1 MKISLLSILIIS
13 LAFGQSENAT
23 MTIYKN
29 GYALVKQP
37 VDWSIRNTPEEVEY
51 SVLPEGIK
59 ESSPYLNLQS
69 GQVINQKLV
78 SNLFSASIL
87 LKESLGDAVT
97 ITTIDDENEKGKLI
111 AISPDG
117 YTIQTNRDV
126 IILKKEQV
134 KKVTLRKVVDNPQF
148 RPSLRW
154 KISSNDYHVTG
165 DLVYM
170 SRGFA
175 WDAVYRMVVPDY
187 GPATLI
193 IEAYISNTSSIA
205 FSNLKLQLIEGLV
218 GEQTKPQ
225 FRGNRKFSSSAMV
238 AESSMQFPNES
249 SLGDYHLYP
258 YPERVDLAKN
268 EHITVRLYEKEFEIE
283 YSKTYVF
290 KNAERIQKEEP
301 LEIEYQIKNTID
313 NNLNIPLPQGRIE
326 LYQSTEGG
334 LEFTGEDQVKQT
346 PKGETAT
353 ITAGRSFDV
362 IGKRKVLN
370 FERQRKSEEASI
382 EVLIKNKRD
391 EKITVRLEEQ
401 IRGDWVIKEAS
412 DNYIKRDA
420 STIHI
425 PFSLNAGKEKT
436 ITYTYRKEWN

>member
-1 MKISLLSILIIS
+1 MRISLVSILIIS
-13 LAFGQSENAT
+13 LALGQSENAT

-37 VDWSIRNTPEEVEY
+37 LEWTIRKSPGEVEY

-69 GQVINQKLV
+69 GQVINQKLDG
-78 SNLFSASIL
+78 NLFSESIL
-87 LKESLGDAVT
+87 LEESLGEAVT
-97 ITTIDDENEKGKLI
+97 ITTIDDEDENGTLI
-111 AISPDG
+111 AISQDG
-117 YTIQTNRDV
+117 YTIQTRRDV
-126 IILKKEQV
+126 VFLKKEQI
-134 KKVTLRKVVDNPQF
+134 KKVTLRKVVENPQF
-148 RPSLRW
+148 RPLLRW
-154 KISSNDYHVTG
+154 EISSNDYNVTG

-170 SRGFA
+170 SKGFD
-175 WDAVYRMVVPDY
+175 WNAVYRMVVQDY

-193 IEAYISNTSSIA
+193 TEAFISNYSSIN
-205 FSNLKLQLIEGLV
+205 FNDLKLKLVEGSV
-218 GEQTKPQ
+218 GEQIKPQ
-225 FRGNRKFSSSAMV
+225 SRNNRKFSSSGMA
-238 AESSMQFPNES
+238 AKPSMQLANES
-249 SLGDYHLYP
+249 SLGDYHIYDFP
-258 YPERVDLAKN
+258 DRFDLGKN
-268 EHITVRLYEKEFEIE
+268 EHITVRLYTPKLID

-290 KNAERIQKEEP
+290 KNAERSQKEEP
-301 LEIEYQIKNTID
+301 LEIEYQVKNTID

-326 LYQSTEGG
+326 LYQSTKDG

-362 IGKRKVLN
+362 IGKRKVLD
-370 FERQRKSEEASI
+370 FERQRKNEEASI
-382 EVLIKNKRD
+382 EVIITNTRD
-391 EKITVRLEEQ
+391 EEITVRLEEQ

-420 STIHI
+420 STINF
-425 PFSLNAGKEKT
+425 PFSLNGGQTKS

>member
-1 MKISLLSILIIS
+1 MKIFLLSILIIS

-29 GYALVKQP
+29 GYALIKQP
-37 VDWSIRNTPEEVEY
+37 VDWTIRDSPGEVEY

-69 GQVINQKLV
+69 GQVLNQKLDA
-78 SNLFSASIL
+78 NLFSESIL
-87 LKESLGDAVT
+87 IKESLGDAVT
-97 ITTIDDENEKGKLI
+97 ITTIDDEDEYGTLI
-111 AISPDG
+111 AISPNG
-117 YTIQTNRDV
+117 YTIQTRRDV
-126 IILKKEQV
+126 IFLKKEQV
-134 KKVTLRKVVDNPQF
+134 KKVTLRKVIENPQF
-148 RPSLRW
+148 RPMLRW

-170 SRGFA
+170 ARGFD
-175 WDAVYRMVVPDY
+175 WDAVYRMVVSDY

-193 IEAYISNTSSIA
+193 TEAYISNNSSIN
-205 FSNLKLQLIEGLV
+205 FNDLKLKLVEGSV
-218 GEQTKPQ
+218 GKQIKPQ
-225 FRGNRKFSSSAMV
+225 FRGNRKFSSGAM
-238 AESSMQFPNES
+238 AAGPSMQLADES
-249 SLGDYHLYP
+249 SLGDYHIYDFPDRL
-258 YPERVDLAKN
+258 DFGKN
-268 EHITVRLYEKEFEIE
+268 EHITVRLYAPKLID

-290 KNAERIQKEEP
+290 KNAERSQKEEP
-301 LEIEYQIKNTID
+301 LEIEYRVKNTVD
-313 NNLNIPLPQGRIE
+313 NDLNIPLPQGRIE

-346 PKGETAT
+346 PKGETVT

-382 EVLIKNKRD
+382 EVLITNTRD
-391 EKITVRLEEQ
+391 EEITVRLEEQ

-412 DNYIKRDA
+412 DDYIKRDA
-420 STIHI
+420 STINF
-425 PFSLNAGKEKT
+425 PFSLNAGETKS

>member
-1 MKISLLSILIIS
+1 MKNSLLSILIIS
-13 LAFGQSENAT
+13 FAFGQSENAI

-37 VDWSIRNTPEEVEY
+37 VDWSIRNSPGEVEY

-59 ESSPYLNLQS
+59 ESSPYLNLHS
-69 GQVINQKLV
+69 GQVINQKLDG
-78 SNLFSASIL
+78 NLFSESTLI
-87 LKESLGDAVT
+87 KQSLGDYVT
-97 ITTIDDENEKGKLI
+97 ITTIDDEDEYGTLI
-111 AISPDG
+111 ANSPDG
-117 YTIQTNRDV
+117 YTIQTRRDV
-126 IILKKEQV
+126 VFLKKEQV
-134 KKVTLRKVVDNPQF
+134 KKVTLRKVIDNPQF
-148 RPSLRW
+148 HPSLRW
-154 KISSNDYHVTG
+154 KISSNDYNVTG
-165 DLVYM
+165 SLVYM
-170 SRGFA
+170 SRGFD

-193 IEAYISNTSSIA
+193 TEAYISNNSSIN
-205 FSNLKLQLIEGLV
+205 FNDLKLRLVEGSV
-218 GEQTKPQ
+218 GRQIKPQ
-225 FRGNRKFSSSAMV
+225 FRGNRKFSSAAMA
-238 AESSMQFPNES
+238 AEPNMQLADES
-249 SLGDYHLYP
+249 SLGDYHIYDFPDRLNFG
-258 YPERVDLAKN
+258 KN
-268 EHITVRLYEKEFEIE
+268 EHITVRLYVPKLID

-290 KNAERIQKEEP
+290 KNAERSQKEEP
-301 LEIEYQIKNTID
+301 LEIEFQVKNTVD

-346 PKGETAT
+346 PQGETVT

-382 EVLIKNKRD
+382 EVLITNTRD
-391 EKITVRLEEQ
+391 EKIPVRLEEQ

-420 STIHI
+420 STINFL
-425 PFSLNAGKEKT
+425 FSLNAGDTKSV
-436 ITYTYRKEWN
+436 TYTYRKEWN

>member
-1 MKISLLSILIIS
+1 MKISQLSILIIS
-13 LAFGQSENAT
+13 LALGQSDNAT

-37 VDWSIRNTPEEVEY
+37 VDWSISNTPGEVEY

-69 GQVINQKLV
+69 GQVINQKLDG
-78 SNLFSASIL
+78 NLFSESIL
-87 LKESLGDAVT
+87 IKESLGDYVT
-97 ITTIDDENEKGKLI
+97 ITTIDDEDEYGRLI

-117 YTIQTNRDV
+117 YTIQTRRDV
-126 IILKKEQV
+126 VFLKKEQV
-134 KKVTLRKVVDNPQF
+134 KKVTLRKVVENPKF

-170 SRGFA
+170 SRGFD
-175 WDAVYRMVVPDY
+175 WDAVYRMVVSDY

-193 IEAYISNTSSIA
+193 TEAYISNNSSIN
-205 FSNLKLQLIEGLV
+205 FNGLKLKLVEGSV
-218 GEQTKPQ
+218 GKQIKPQ
-225 FRGNRKFSSSAMV
+225 FRGNRKFSSAAMI
-238 AESSMQFPNES
+238 AEPSMQLADES
-249 SLGDYHLYP
+249 RLGDYYIYDIP
-258 YPERVDLAKN
+258 DRMDFGKN
-268 EHITVRLYEKEFEIE
+268 EHITVPLYAPKLID
-283 YSKTYVF
+283 YSKSYVF
-290 KNAERIQKEEP
+290 KNAERSQKEEP
-301 LEIEYQIKNTID
+301 LEIEYQVKNTID

-326 LYQSTEGG
+326 LYQSTKDG

-382 EVLIKNKRD
+382 EILIKNKRD

>member
-1 MKISLLSILIIS
+1 MKNSLLSFLFIS

-37 VDWSIRNTPEEVEY
+37 VDWSIKNSLAEVEY
-51 SVLPEGIK
+51 GVLPEGIK

-69 GQVINQKLV
+69 GQVINQKLDG
-78 SNLFSASIL
+78 NLFSGSMLI
-87 LKESLGDAVT
+87 KESLGDYVT
-97 ITTIDDENEKGKLI
+97 ITTNDDEDEYGMLI

-117 YTIQTNRDV
+117 YTIQTRRDV
-126 IILKKEQV
+126 IFLKKEQV
-134 KKVTLRKVVDNPQF
+134 KKVAVRKVVENPKFQ
-148 RPSLRW
+148 PSLRW

-170 SRGFA
+170 SRGFD
-175 WDAVYRMVVPDY
+175 WEAVYRMVVPDY

-193 IEAYISNTSSIA
+193 TEAYISNNSSIN
-205 FSNLKLQLIEGLV
+205 FNDLKLKLVEGLV
-218 GEQTKPQ
+218 GKQIKQQ
-225 FRGNRKFSSSAMV
+225 FRGNRKFSSAAM
-238 AESSMQFPNES
+238 AADPSMQVADES
-249 SLGDYHLYP
+249 SLGDYHVYDFPDRL
-258 YPERVDLAKN
+258 DFGKN
-268 EHITVRLYEKEFEIE
+268 EHITVRLYVPKLID

-290 KNAERIQKEEP
+290 KNAERSQKEEP
-301 LEIEYQIKNTID
+301 LEIEYQVKNTID

-326 LYQSTEGG
+326 LYQSTKDG

-382 EVLIKNKRD
+382 EILIKNKRD

-420 STIHI
+420 STII
-425 PFSLNAGKEKT
+425 FPFSLNGGQTKS

>member
-1 MKISLLSILIIS
+1 MKNFLLSILIIS

-29 GYALVKQP
+29 GYALIKQP
-37 VDWSIRNTPEEVEY
+37 VDWTIRDSPGEVEY

-69 GQVINQKLV
+69 GQVLNQKLDA
-78 SNLFSASIL
+78 NLFSESIL
-87 LKESLGDAVT
+87 IKESLGDAVT
-97 ITTIDDENEKGKLI
+97 ITTIDDEDEYGTLI
-111 AISPDG
+111 AISPNG
-117 YTIQTNRDV
+117 YTIQTRRDV
-126 IILKKEQV
+126 IFLKKEQV
-134 KKVTLRKVVDNPQF
+134 KKVTLRKVIENPQF
-148 RPSLRW
+148 RPMLRW

-170 SRGFA
+170 ARGFD
-175 WDAVYRMVVPDY
+175 WDAVYRMVVSDY

-193 IEAYISNTSSIA
+193 TEAYISNNSSIN
-205 FSNLKLQLIEGLV
+205 FNDLKLKLVEGSV
-218 GEQTKPQ
+218 GKQIKPQ
-225 FRGNRKFSSSAMV
+225 FRGSRKFSSAAMA
-238 AESSMQFPNES
+238 AESSMQLADES
-249 SLGDYHLYP
+249 SLGDYHIYDFPDRL
-258 YPERVDLAKN
+258 DFGKN
-268 EHITVRLYEKEFEIE
+268 EHITVRLYAPKLID

-290 KNAERIQKEEP
+290 KNAERSQKEEP
-301 LEIEYQIKNTID
+301 LEIEYRVKNTVD
-313 NNLNIPLPQGRIE
+313 NDLNIPLPQGRIE

-346 PKGETAT
+346 PKGETVT

-382 EVLIKNKRD
+382 EVLITNTRD
-391 EKITVRLEEQ
+391 EEITVRLEEQ

-412 DNYIKRDA
+412 DDYIKRDA
-420 STIHI
+420 STINF
-425 PFSLNAGKEKT
+425 PFSLNAGETKS

>member
-1 MKISLLSILIIS
+1 MKNSLLSILIIS
-13 LAFGQSENAT
+13 FAFGQSENAI

-37 VDWSIRNTPEEVEY
+37 VDWSIRNSPGEVEY

-69 GQVINQKLV
+69 GQVINQKLDG
-78 SNLFSASIL
+78 NLFSESTLI
-87 LKESLGDAVT
+87 KQSLGDYVT
-97 ITTIDDENEKGKLI
+97 ITTIDDEDEYGTLI

-117 YTIQTNRDV
+117 YTIQTRRDV
-126 IILKKEQV
+126 VFLKKEQV
-134 KKVTLRKVVDNPQF
+134 KKVTLRKVIDNPQF
-148 RPSLRW
+148 HPSLRW
-154 KISSNDYHVTG
+154 KISSNDYNVTG
-165 DLVYM
+165 SLVYM
-170 SRGFA
+170 SRGFD

-193 IEAYISNTSSIA
+193 TEAYISNNSSIN
-205 FSNLKLQLIEGLV
+205 FNDLKLRLVEGSV
-218 GEQTKPQ
+218 GKQIKPQ
-225 FRGNRKFSSSAMV
+225 FRGNRKFSSAAMA
-238 AESSMQFPNES
+238 AEPNMQLADES
-249 SLGDYHLYP
+249 SLGDYHIYDFPDRLNFG
-258 YPERVDLAKN
+258 KN
-268 EHITVRLYEKEFEIE
+268 EHITVRLYVPKLID

-290 KNAERIQKEEP
+290 KNAERSQKEEP
-301 LEIEYQIKNTID
+301 LEIEFQVKNTVD

-346 PKGETAT
+346 PKGETVT

-382 EVLIKNKRD
+382 EVLITNTRD

-420 STIHI
+420 STINF
-425 PFSLNAGKEKT
+425 PFSLNAGETKS

>member
-1 MKISLLSILIIS
+1 MKNSLLSILIIS
-13 LAFGQSENAT
+13 FAFGQSENAI

-37 VDWSIRNTPEEVEY
+37 VDWSIRNSPGEVEY

-59 ESSPYLNLQS
+59 ESSPYLNLHS
-69 GQVINQKLV
+69 GQVINQKLDG
-78 SNLFSASIL
+78 NLFSESTLI
-87 LKESLGDAVT
+87 KQSLGDYVT
-97 ITTIDDENEKGKLI
+97 ITTIDDEDEYGTLI

-117 YTIQTNRDV
+117 YTIQTRRDV
-126 IILKKEQV
+126 VFLKKEQV
-134 KKVTLRKVVDNPQF
+134 KKVTLRKVIDNPQF
-148 RPSLRW
+148 HPSLRW
-154 KISSNDYHVTG
+154 KISSNDYNVTG
-165 DLVYM
+165 SLVYM
-170 SRGFA
+170 SRGFD

-193 IEAYISNTSSIA
+193 TEAYISNNSSIN
-205 FSNLKLQLIEGLV
+205 FNDLKLRLVEGSV
-218 GEQTKPQ
+218 GKQIKPQ
-225 FRGNRKFSSSAMV
+225 FRGNRKFSSAAMA
-238 AESSMQFPNES
+238 AEPNMQLADES
-249 SLGDYHLYP
+249 SLGDYHIYDFPDRLNFG
-258 YPERVDLAKN
+258 KN
-268 EHITVRLYEKEFEIE
+268 EHITVRLYVPKLID

-290 KNAERIQKEEP
+290 KNAERSQKEEP
-301 LEIEYQIKNTID
+301 LEIEFQVKNTID

-346 PKGETAT
+346 PKGETVT

-382 EVLIKNKRD
+382 EVLITNTRD
-391 EKITVRLEEQ
+391 EKIPVRLEEQ

-420 STIHI
+420 STINFL
-425 PFSLNAGKEKT
+425 FSLNAGDTKSV
-436 ITYTYRKEWN
+436 TYTYRKEWN

>member
-1 MKISLLSILIIS
+1 MKNSLLSILIIS
-13 LAFGQSENAT
+13 FAFGQSENAI

-37 VDWSIRNTPEEVEY
+37 VDWSIRNSPGEVEY

-59 ESSPYLNLQS
+59 ESSPYLNLHS
-69 GQVINQKLV
+69 GQVINQKLDG
-78 SNLFSASIL
+78 NLFSESTLI
-87 LKESLGDAVT
+87 KQSLGDYVT
-97 ITTIDDENEKGKLI
+97 ITTIDDEDEYGTLI

-117 YTIQTNRDV
+117 YTIQTRRDV
-126 IILKKEQV
+126 VFLKKEQV
-134 KKVTLRKVVDNPQF
+134 KKVTLRKVIDNPQF
-148 RPSLRW
+148 HPSLRW
-154 KISSNDYHVTG
+154 KISSNDYNVTG
-165 DLVYM
+165 SLVYM
-170 SRGFA
+170 SRGFD

-193 IEAYISNTSSIA
+193 TEAYISNNSSIN
-205 FSNLKLQLIEGLV
+205 FNDLKLRLVEGSV
-218 GEQTKPQ
+218 GRQIKPQ
-225 FRGNRKFSSSAMV
+225 FRGNRKFSSAAMA
-238 AESSMQFPNES
+238 AEPNMQLADES
-249 SLGDYHLYP
+249 SLGDYHIYDFPDRLNFG
-258 YPERVDLAKN
+258 KN
-268 EHITVRLYEKEFEIE
+268 EHITVRLYVPKLID

-290 KNAERIQKEEP
+290 KNAERSQKEEP
-301 LEIEYQIKNTID
+301 LEIEFQVKNTID

-346 PKGETAT
+346 PKGETVT

-382 EVLIKNKRD
+382 EVLITNTRD
-391 EKITVRLEEQ
+391 EKIPVRLEEQ

-420 STIHI
+420 STINFL
-425 PFSLNAGKEKT
+425 FSLNAGDTKSV
-436 ITYTYRKEWN
+436 TYTYRKEWN

>member
-1 MKISLLSILIIS
+1 MISILIIT

-29 GYALVKQP
+29 GYALIKQP
-37 VDWSIRNTPEEVEY
+37 VHWSLRNSPEEVEY

-59 ESSPYLNLQS
+59 ESSPYLNLQT
-69 GQVINQKLV
+69 GQVLNQKLDG
-78 SNLFSASIL
+78 NLFSESVL
-87 LKESLGDAVT
+87 FKESLGDVVT
-97 ITTIDDENEKGKLI
+97 ITTIDDEDEYGTLI
-111 AISPDG
+111 AISSDG
-117 YTIQTNRDV
+117 YTIQTRRDV
-126 IILKKEQV
+126 IFLKKEQV
-134 KKVTLRKVVDNPQF
+134 KKVTLRRVVENPQ
-148 RPSLRW
+148 SGLLLRW
-154 KISSNDYHVTG
+154 KISSNDYLVKG

-170 SRGFA
+170 SRGFD

-193 IEAYISNTSSIA
+193 TEAYISNNSNIN
-205 FSNLKLQLIEGLV
+205 FSDLKLKLVEGLV
-218 GEQTKPQ
+218 GEQIKPQ
-225 FRGNRKFSSSAMV
+225 LRGNRKFSSAAM
-238 AESSMQFPNES
+238 AIEPSMQLADES
-249 SLGDYHLYP
+249 SLGDYHIYNFPDRLG
-258 YPERVDLAKN
+258 LGKN
-268 EHITVRLYEKEFEIE
+268 EHITVRLYAPKLID

-290 KNAERIQKEEP
+290 KNAERGQKEEP
-301 LEIEYQIKNTID
+301 LEIEYQVKNTID

-326 LYQSTEGG
+326 LYQSTENG

-346 PKGETAT
+346 PKGETAI

-382 EVLIKNKRD
+382 EVLITNTRD
-391 EKITVRLEEQ
+391 EEITVRLEEQ

-420 STIHI
+420 TTIHI
-425 PFSLNAGKEKT
+425 PFSLNAGDKKT

>member
-1 MKISLLSILIIS
+1 MKNSLLSFLFIS

-37 VDWSIRNTPEEVEY
+37 VDWSIKNSLAEVEY
-51 SVLPEGIK
+51 GVLPEGIK

-69 GQVINQKLV
+69 GQVINQKLDG
-78 SNLFSASIL
+78 NLFSGSMLI
-87 LKESLGDAVT
+87 KESLGDYVT
-97 ITTIDDENEKGKLI
+97 ITTNVDEDEYGMLI

-117 YTIQTNRDV
+117 YTIQTRRDV
-126 IILKKEQV
+126 IFLKKEQV
-134 KKVTLRKVVDNPQF
+134 KKVAVRKVVENPKFQ
-148 RPSLRW
+148 PSLRW

-170 SRGFA
+170 SRGFD
-175 WDAVYRMVVPDY
+175 WEAVYRMVVPDY

-193 IEAYISNTSSIA
+193 TEAYISNNSSIN
-205 FSNLKLQLIEGLV
+205 FNDLKLKLVEGLV
-218 GEQTKPQ
+218 GKQIKQQ
-225 FRGNRKFSSSAMV
+225 FRGNRKFSSTAMA
-238 AESSMQFPNES
+238 AESSMQLADES
-249 SLGDYHLYP
+249 SLGDYHIYDFPDRL
-258 YPERVDLAKN
+258 DFGKN
-268 EHITVRLYEKEFEIE
+268 EHITVRLYVPKLID
-283 YSKTYVF
+283 YSKSYVF
-290 KNAERIQKEEP
+290 KNAERSQKEEP
-301 LEIEYQIKNTID
+301 LEIELQVKNTVD

-326 LYQSTEGG
+326 LYQSTKGSM
-334 LEFTGEDQVKQT
+334 EFTGEDQVKQT
-346 PKGETAT
+346 PKGETVT

-382 EVLIKNKRD
+382 EVLITNTRD

-420 STIHI
+420 STINF
-425 PFSLNAGKEKT
+425 PFSLNAGETKS

>member
-1 MKISLLSILIIS
+1 MKNSLLSILIIS

-29 GYALVKQP
+29 GYALIKQP
-37 VDWSIRNTPEEVEY
+37 VDWSIKSSLEEVEY
-51 SVLPEGIK
+51 SMLPEGIK
-59 ESSPYLNLQS
+59 ESSPYLTLQS
-69 GQVINQKLV
+69 GQVINQKLDG
-78 SNLFSASIL
+78 NLFSGSIL
-87 LKESLGDAVT
+87 INESLGDYVT
-97 ITTIDDENEKGKLI
+97 ITTIDDEDEYGTLI

-117 YTIQTNRDV
+117 YTIQTRRDV
-126 IILKKEQV
+126 IFLKKEQV
-134 KKVTLRKVVDNPQF
+134 KKVSLRKVVENPKF

-154 KISSNDYHVTG
+154 KISSNNYNVAG

-170 SRGFA
+170 SRGFD
-175 WDAVYRMVVPDY
+175 WDAVYRMVVPDS

-193 IEAYISNTSSIA
+193 IEAYISNTSSID
-205 FSNLKLQLIEGLV
+205 FSNLKIQLIEGLV
-218 GEQTKPQ
+218 GEQIKPQ
-225 FRGNRKFSSSAMV
+225 FRGNRKFSSAAMAADPNIQV
-238 AESSMQFPNES
+238 ADES
-249 SLGDYHLYP
+249 SLGDYHVYDFPDRL
-258 YPERVDLAKN
+258 DFGKN
-268 EHITVRLYEKEFEIE
+268 EHITVRIYVPKLID
-283 YSKTYVF
+283 YSKSYVF
-290 KNAERIQKEEP
+290 KNAERSQKEEP
-301 LEIEYQIKNTID
+301 LEIELQVKNTVD

-326 LYQSTEGG
+326 LYQSTEGS

-346 PKGETAT
+346 PKGETVT
-353 ITAGRSFDV
+353 ITSGRSFDV

-382 EVLIKNKRD
+382 EVLITNTRD

-420 STIHI
+420 STINF
-425 PFSLNAGKEKT
+425 PFSLNAGETKS

>member
-37 VDWSIRNTPEEVEY
+37 VDWSISNTPGEVEY

-69 GQVINQKLV
+69 GQVINQKLDG
-78 SNLFSASIL
+78 NLFSESIL
-87 LKESLGDAVT
+87 IKESLGDYAT
-97 ITTIDDENEKGKLI
+97 ITTIDDEDEYGTLI

-117 YTIQTNRDV
+117 YTIQTRRDV
-126 IILKKEQV
+126 IFLKKEQV
-134 KKVTLRKVVDNPQF
+134 KKVTLRKVVENPKF

-154 KISSNDYHVTG
+154 KVSSNDYHVTG

-170 SRGFA
+170 SRGFD
-175 WDAVYRMVVPDY
+175 WDAVYRMVVSDY

-193 IEAYISNTSSIA
+193 TEAYISNNSSIN
-205 FSNLKLQLIEGLV
+205 FNGLKLKLVEGSV
-218 GEQTKPQ
+218 GKQIKPQ
-225 FRGNRKFSSSAMV
+225 FRGNRKFSSAAMT
-238 AESSMQFPNES
+238 AEPSMQLADES
-249 SLGDYHLYP
+249 RLGDYYIYDIP
-258 YPERVDLAKN
+258 DRMDFGKN
-268 EHITVRLYEKEFEIE
+268 EHITVPLYAPKLID
-283 YSKTYVF
+283 YSKSYVF
-290 KNAERIQKEEP
+290 KNAERSQKEEP
-301 LEIEYQIKNTID
+301 LEIEYQVKNTID

-382 EVLIKNKRD
+382 EILIKNKRD

>member
-1 MKISLLSILIIS
+1 MKNYLLSILIIS
-13 LAFGQSENAT
+13 FAFGQSENAI

-37 VDWSIRNTPEEVEY
+37 VDWSIRNSPGEVEY

-69 GQVINQKLV
+69 GQVINQKLDG
-78 SNLFSASIL
+78 NLFSESTLI
-87 LKESLGDAVT
+87 KQSLGDYVT
-97 ITTIDDENEKGKLI
+97 ITTIDDEDEYGTLI

-117 YTIQTNRDV
+117 YTIQTRRDV
-126 IILKKEQV
+126 VFLKKEQV
-134 KKVTLRKVVDNPQF
+134 KKVTLRKVIDNPQF
-148 RPSLRW
+148 HPSLRW
-154 KISSNDYHVTG
+154 KISSNDYNVTG
-165 DLVYM
+165 SLVYM
-170 SRGFA
+170 SRGFD

-193 IEAYISNTSSIA
+193 TEAYISNNSSIN
-205 FSNLKLQLIEGLV
+205 FNDLKLRLVEGSV
-218 GEQTKPQ
+218 GKQIKPQ
-225 FRGNRKFSSSAMV
+225 FRGNRKFSSAAMA
-238 AESSMQFPNES
+238 AEPNMQLADES
-249 SLGDYHLYP
+249 SLGDYHIYDFPDRLNFG
-258 YPERVDLAKN
+258 KN
-268 EHITVRLYEKEFEIE
+268 EHITVRLYVPKLID

-290 KNAERIQKEEP
+290 KNAERSQKEEP
-301 LEIEYQIKNTID
+301 LEIEFQVKNTID

-346 PKGETAT
+346 PKGETVT

-382 EVLIKNKRD
+382 EVLITNTRD
-391 EKITVRLEEQ
+391 EKIPVRLEEQ

-420 STIHI
+420 STINFL
-425 PFSLNAGKEKT
+425 FSLNAGDTKSV
-436 ITYTYRKEWN
+436 TYTYRKEWN

>member
-1 MKISLLSILIIS
+1 MKNSLLSILIIS

-29 GYALVKQP
+29 GYALIKQP
-37 VDWSIRNTPEEVEY
+37 VDWSIKSSLEEVEY
-51 SVLPEGIK
+51 SMLPEGIK

-69 GQVINQKLV
+69 GQVINQKLDG
-78 SNLFSASIL
+78 NLFSGSIL
-87 LKESLGDAVT
+87 INESLGDYVT
-97 ITTIDDENEKGKLI
+97 ITTIDDEDEYGTLI

-117 YTIQTNRDV
+117 YTIQTRRDV
-126 IILKKEQV
+126 IFLKKEQV
-134 KKVTLRKVVDNPQF
+134 KKVSLRKVVENPKF

-154 KISSNDYHVTG
+154 KISSNNYNVAG

-170 SRGFA
+170 SRGFD

-193 IEAYISNTSSIA
+193 TEAYISNNSSIN
-205 FSNLKLQLIEGLV
+205 FNDLKLKLVEGLV
-218 GEQTKPQ
+218 GKQIKPQ
-225 FRGNRKFSSSAMV
+225 FRGNRKFSSAAMAADPNIQV
-238 AESSMQFPNES
+238 ADES
-249 SLGDYHLYP
+249 SLGDYHVFDFPDRL
-258 YPERVDLAKN
+258 DFGKN
-268 EHITVRLYEKEFEIE
+268 EHITVRLYVPKLID
-283 YSKTYVF
+283 YSKSYVF
-290 KNAERIQKEEP
+290 KNAERSQKEEP
-301 LEIEYQIKNTID
+301 LEIELQVKNTVD

-326 LYQSTEGG
+326 LYQSTEGS

-346 PKGETAT
+346 PKGETVT
-353 ITAGRSFDV
+353 ITSGRSFDV

-382 EVLIKNKRD
+382 EVLITNTRD

-420 STIHI
+420 STINF
-425 PFSLNAGKEKT
+425 PFSLNAGETKT

>member
-1 MKISLLSILIIS
+1 MKNSLLSILIIS

-29 GYALVKQP
+29 GYALIKQP
-37 VDWSIRNTPEEVEY
+37 VDWSIKSSLEEVEY
-51 SVLPEGIK
+51 SMLPEGIK

-69 GQVINQKLV
+69 GQVINQKLDG
-78 SNLFSASIL
+78 NLFSGSIL
-87 LKESLGDAVT
+87 INESLGDYVT
-97 ITTIDDENEKGKLI
+97 ITTIDDEDEYGTLI

-117 YTIQTNRDV
+117 YTIQTRRDV
-126 IILKKEQV
+126 IFLKKEQV
-134 KKVTLRKVVDNPQF
+134 KKVSLRKVVENPKF

-154 KISSNDYHVTG
+154 KISSNNYNVAG

-170 SRGFA
+170 SRGFD

-193 IEAYISNTSSIA
+193 TEAYISNNSSIN
-205 FSNLKLQLIEGLV
+205 FNDLKLKLVEGSV
-218 GEQTKPQ
+218 GKQIKPQ
-225 FRGNRKFSSSAMV
+225 FRGNRKFSSAAMA
-238 AESSMQFPNES
+238 AEPSMQLADES
-249 SLGDYHLYP
+249 SLGDYHVFDFPDRL
-258 YPERVDLAKN
+258 DFGKN
-268 EHITVRLYEKEFEIE
+268 EHITVRLYVPKLID
-283 YSKTYVF
+283 YSKSYVF
-290 KNAERIQKEEP
+290 KNAERSQKEEP
-301 LEIEYQIKNTID
+301 LEIELQVKNTVD

-326 LYQSTEGG
+326 LYQSTEGS

-346 PKGETAT
+346 PKGETVT

-382 EVLIKNKRD
+382 EVLITNTRD

-420 STIHI
+420 STINF
-425 PFSLNAGKEKT
+425 PFSLNAGETKT

>member
-69 GQVINQKLV
+69 GQVINQKLDG
-78 SNLFSASIL
+78 NLFSESIL
-87 LKESLGDAVT
+87 IKESLGDYAT
-97 ITTIDDENEKGKLI
+97 ITTIDDEDEYGTLI

-117 YTIQTNRDV
+117 YTIQTRRDV
-126 IILKKEQV
+126 IFLKKEQV
-134 KKVTLRKVVDNPQF
+134 KKVTLRKVVENPKF

-154 KISSNDYHVTG
+154 KVSSNDYHVTG

-170 SRGFA
+170 SRGFD
-175 WDAVYRMVVPDY
+175 WDAVYRMVVSDY
-187 GPATLI
+187 GPAKLI
-193 IEAYISNTSSIA
+193 TEAYISNNSSI
-205 FSNLKLQLIEGLV
+205 NYNGLKLKLVEGSV
-218 GEQTKPQ
+218 GKQIKPQ
-225 FRGNRKFSSSAMV
+225 FRGNRKFSSATMT
-238 AESSMQFPNES
+238 AEPSMQLADES
-249 SLGDYHLYP
+249 RLGDYYIYDIP
-258 YPERVDLAKN
+258 DRMDFGKN
-268 EHITVRLYEKEFEIE
+268 EHITVPLYAPKLID
-283 YSKTYVF
+283 YSKSYVF
-290 KNAERIQKEEP
+290 KNAERSQKEEP
-301 LEIEYQIKNTID
+301 LEIEYQVKNTID

-382 EVLIKNKRD
+382 EILIKNKRD

>member
-1 MKISLLSILIIS
+1 MKNSLLSILIIS
-13 LAFGQSENAT
+13 FVFGQSENAI

-37 VDWSIRNTPEEVEY
+37 VDWSIRNSPGEVEY

-59 ESSPYLNLQS
+59 ESSPYLNLHS
-69 GQVINQKLV
+69 GQVINQKLDG
-78 SNLFSASIL
+78 NLFSESTLI
-87 LKESLGDAVT
+87 KQSLGDYVT
-97 ITTIDDENEKGKLI
+97 ITTIDDEDEYGTLI

-117 YTIQTNRDV
+117 YTIQTRRDV
-126 IILKKEQV
+126 VFLKKEQV
-134 KKVTLRKVVDNPQF
+134 KKVTLRKVIDNPQF
-148 RPSLRW
+148 HPSLRW
-154 KISSNDYHVTG
+154 KISSNDYNVTG
-165 DLVYM
+165 SLVYM
-170 SRGFA
+170 SRGFD

-193 IEAYISNTSSIA
+193 TEAYISNNSSIN
-205 FSNLKLQLIEGLV
+205 FNDLKLRLVEGSV
-218 GEQTKPQ
+218 GKQIKPQ
-225 FRGNRKFSSSAMV
+225 FRGNRKFSSAAMA
-238 AESSMQFPNES
+238 AEPNMQLADES
-249 SLGDYHLYP
+249 SLGDYHIYDFPDRLNFG
-258 YPERVDLAKN
+258 KN
-268 EHITVRLYEKEFEIE
+268 EHITVRLYVPKLID

-290 KNAERIQKEEP
+290 KNAERSQKEEP
-301 LEIEYQIKNTID
+301 LEIEFQVKNTID

-346 PKGETAT
+346 PKGETVT

-382 EVLIKNKRD
+382 EVLITNTRD
-391 EKITVRLEEQ
+391 EKIPVRLEEQ

-420 STIHI
+420 STINFL
-425 PFSLNAGKEKT
+425 FSLNAGDTKSV
-436 ITYTYRKEWN
+436 TYTYRKEWN

>member
-1 MKISLLSILIIS
+1 MKNSLLSILIIS
-13 LAFGQSENAT
+13 FAFGQSENAI

-37 VDWSIRNTPEEVEY
+37 VDWSIRNSPGEVEY

-69 GQVINQKLV
+69 GQVINQKLDG
-78 SNLFSASIL
+78 NLFSESTLI
-87 LKESLGDAVT
+87 KQSLGDYVT
-97 ITTIDDENEKGKLI
+97 ITTIDDEDEYGTLI

-117 YTIQTNRDV
+117 YTIQTRRDV
-126 IILKKEQV
+126 VFLKKEQV
-134 KKVTLRKVVDNPQF
+134 KKVTLRKVIDNPQF
-148 RPSLRW
+148 HPSLRW
-154 KISSNDYHVTG
+154 KISSNDYNVTG
-165 DLVYM
+165 SLVYM
-170 SRGFA
+170 SRGFD

-193 IEAYISNTSSIA
+193 TEAYISNNSSIN
-205 FSNLKLQLIEGLV
+205 FNDLKLRLVEGSV
-218 GEQTKPQ
+218 GKQIKPQ
-225 FRGNRKFSSSAMV
+225 FRGNRKFSSAAMA
-238 AESSMQFPNES
+238 AEPNMQLADES
-249 SLGDYHLYP
+249 SLGDYHIYDFPDRLNFG
-258 YPERVDLAKN
+258 KN
-268 EHITVRLYEKEFEIE
+268 EHITVRLYVPKLID

-290 KNAERIQKEEP
+290 KNAERSQKEEP
-301 LEIEYQIKNTID
+301 LEIEFQVKNTID

-346 PKGETAT
+346 PKGETVT

-382 EVLIKNKRD
+382 EVLITNTRD
-391 EKITVRLEEQ
+391 EKIPVRLEEQ

-420 STIHI
+420 STINFL
-425 PFSLNAGKEKT
+425 FSLNAGDTKSV
-436 ITYTYRKEWN
+436 TYTYRKEWN

>member
-1 MKISLLSILIIS
+1 MKISQLSILIIS
-13 LAFGQSENAT
+13 LALGQSDNAT

-69 GQVINQKLV
+69 GKVINQKLDG
-78 SNLFSASIL
+78 NLFSESIL
-87 LKESLGDAVT
+87 IKESLGDYVT
-97 ITTIDDENEKGKLI
+97 ITTIDDEDEYGRLI

-117 YTIQTNRDV
+117 YTIQTRRDV
-126 IILKKEQV
+126 VFLKKEQV
-134 KKVTLRKVVDNPQF
+134 KKVTLRKVVENPKF

-154 KISSNDYHVTG
+154 KISSNEYHVTG

-170 SRGFA
+170 SRGFD
-175 WDAVYRMVVPDY
+175 WDAVYRMVVSDY

-193 IEAYISNTSSIA
+193 TEAYISNNSSIN
-205 FSNLKLQLIEGLV
+205 FSGLKLKLVEGSV
-218 GEQTKPQ
+218 GKQIKPQ
-225 FRGNRKFSSSAMV
+225 FRGNRKFSSAAMA
-238 AESSMQFPNES
+238 AEPNMQLADES
-249 SLGDYHLYP
+249 SLGDYHIYDFPDRLNFG
-258 YPERVDLAKN
+258 KN
-268 EHITVRLYEKEFEIE
+268 EHITVRLYVPKLID

-290 KNAERIQKEEP
+290 KNAERSQKEEP
-301 LEIEYQIKNTID
+301 LEIEFQVKNTID

-346 PKGETAT
+346 PKDETVT

-382 EVLIKNKRD
+382 EVLITNTRA
-391 EKITVRLEEQ
+391 EKIPVRLEEQ

-412 DNYIKRDA
+412 DNYTKRDA
-420 STIHI
+420 STINF
-425 PFSLNAGKEKT
+425 PFSLNAGETKS

>member
-1 MKISLLSILIIS
+1 MKNSLLSILIIS
-13 LAFGQSENAT
+13 FAFGQSENAI

-37 VDWSIRNTPEEVEY
+37 VDWSIRNSPGEVEY

-59 ESSPYLNLQS
+59 ESSPYLNLHS
-69 GQVINQKLV
+69 GQVINQKLDG
-78 SNLFSASIL
+78 NLFSESTLI
-87 LKESLGDAVT
+87 KQSLGDYVT
-97 ITTIDDENEKGKLI
+97 ITTIDDEDEYGTLI

-117 YTIQTNRDV
+117 YPIQTRRDV
-126 IILKKEQV
+126 VFLKKEQV
-134 KKVTLRKVVDNPQF
+134 KKVTLRKVIDNPQF
-148 RPSLRW
+148 HPSLRW
-154 KISSNDYHVTG
+154 KISSNDYNVTG
-165 DLVYM
+165 SLVYM
-170 SRGFA
+170 SRGFD

-193 IEAYISNTSSIA
+193 TEAYISNNSSIN
-205 FSNLKLQLIEGLV
+205 FNDLKLRLVEGSV
-218 GEQTKPQ
+218 GKQIKPQ
-225 FRGNRKFSSSAMV
+225 FRGNRKFSSAAMA
-238 AESSMQFPNES
+238 AEPNMQLADES
-249 SLGDYHLYP
+249 SLGDYHIYDFPDRLNFG
-258 YPERVDLAKN
+258 KN
-268 EHITVRLYEKEFEIE
+268 EHITVRLYVPKLID

-290 KNAERIQKEEP
+290 KNAERSQKEEP
-301 LEIEYQIKNTID
+301 LEIEFQVKNTVD

-346 PKGETAT
+346 PKGETVT

-382 EVLIKNKRD
+382 EILIKNKRD

-420 STIHI
+420 STINFL
-425 PFSLNAGKEKT
+425 FSLNAGDTKSV
-436 ITYTYRKEWN
+436 TYTYRKEWN

>member
-1 MKISLLSILIIS
+1 MKNSLLSFLFIS

-37 VDWSIRNTPEEVEY
+37 VDWSIKNSLAEVEY
-51 SVLPEGIK
+51 GVLPEGIK

-69 GQVINQKLV
+69 GQVINQKLDG
-78 SNLFSASIL
+78 NLFSGSMLI
-87 LKESLGDAVT
+87 KESLGDYVT
-97 ITTIDDENEKGKLI
+97 ITTNDDEDEYGMLI

-117 YTIQTNRDV
+117 YTIQTRRDV
-126 IILKKEQV
+126 IFLKKEQV
-134 KKVTLRKVVDNPQF
+134 KKVAVRKVVENPKFQ
-148 RPSLRW
+148 PSLRW

-170 SRGFA
+170 SRGFD
-175 WDAVYRMVVPDY
+175 WEAVYRMVVPDY

-193 IEAYISNTSSIA
+193 TEAYISNNSSIN
-205 FSNLKLQLIEGLV
+205 FNDLKLKLVEGLV
-218 GEQTKPQ
+218 GKQIKQQ
-225 FRGNRKFSSSAMV
+225 FRGNRKFSSTAMA
-238 AESSMQFPNES
+238 AESSMQLADES
-249 SLGDYHLYP
+249 SLGDYHIYDFPDRL
-258 YPERVDLAKN
+258 DFGKN
-268 EHITVRLYEKEFEIE
+268 EHITVRLYVPKLID
-283 YSKTYVF
+283 YSKSYVF
-290 KNAERIQKEEP
+290 KNAERSQKEEP
-301 LEIEYQIKNTID
+301 LEIELQVKNTVD

-326 LYQSTEGG
+326 LYQSTKGSM
-334 LEFTGEDQVKQT
+334 EFTGEDQVKQT
-346 PKGETAT
+346 PKGETVT

-382 EVLIKNKRD
+382 EVLITNTRD

-420 STIHI
+420 STINF
-425 PFSLNAGKEKT
+425 PFSLNAGETKS

>member
-1 MKISLLSILIIS
+1 MKNSLLSILIIS

-29 GYALVKQP
+29 GYALIKQP
-37 VDWSIRNTPEEVEY
+37 VDWSIKSSLGEVEY
-51 SVLPEGIK
+51 SMLPEGIK

-69 GQVINQKLV
+69 GQVINQKLDG
-78 SNLFSASIL
+78 NLFSGSIL
-87 LKESLGDAVT
+87 INESLGDYVT
-97 ITTIDDENEKGKLI
+97 ITTIDDEDEYGTLI

-117 YTIQTNRDV
+117 YTIQTRRDV
-126 IILKKEQV
+126 IFLKKEQV
-134 KKVTLRKVVDNPQF
+134 KKVSLRKVVENPKF

-154 KISSNDYHVTG
+154 KISSNNYNVAG

-170 SRGFA
+170 SRGFD

-193 IEAYISNTSSIA
+193 TEAYISNNSSIN
-205 FSNLKLQLIEGLV
+205 FNDLKLKLVEGLV
-218 GEQTKPQ
+218 GKQIKPQ
-225 FRGNRKFSSSAMV
+225 FRGNRKFSSAAMAADPNIQV
-238 AESSMQFPNES
+238 ADES
-249 SLGDYHLYP
+249 SLGDYHVFDFPDRL
-258 YPERVDLAKN
+258 DFGKN
-268 EHITVRLYEKEFEIE
+268 EHITVRLYVPKLID
-283 YSKTYVF
+283 YSKSYVF
-290 KNAERIQKEEP
+290 KNAERSQKEEP
-301 LEIEYQIKNTID
+301 LEIELQVKNTVD

-326 LYQSTEGG
+326 LYQSTEGS

-346 PKGETAT
+346 PKGETVT
-353 ITAGRSFDV
+353 ITSGRSFDV

-382 EVLIKNKRD
+382 EVLITNTRD

-420 STIHI
+420 STINF
-425 PFSLNAGKEKT
+425 PFSLNAGETKT

>member
-1 MKISLLSILIIS
+1 MKNSLLSILIIS
-13 LAFGQSENAT
+13 FAFGQSENAI

-29 GYALVKQP
+29 GYALIKQP
-37 VDWSIRNTPEEVEY
+37 VDWSIKSSLGEVEY
-51 SVLPEGIK
+51 SLLPEGIK

-69 GQVINQKLV
+69 GQVINQKFDR
-78 SNLFSASIL
+78 NLFSGSIL
-87 LKESLGDAVT
+87 INESLGDYVT
-97 ITTIDDENEKGKLI
+97 ITTIDDEDEYGTLI

-117 YTIQTNRDV
+117 YTIQTRRDV
-126 IILKKEQV
+126 IFLKKEQV
-134 KKVTLRKVVDNPQF
+134 KKVSLRKVVENPKF

-154 KISSNDYHVTG
+154 KISSNNYHVAG

-170 SRGFA
+170 SRGFD

-193 IEAYISNTSSIA
+193 TEAYISNNSSIN
-205 FSNLKLQLIEGLV
+205 FNDLKLKLVEGLV
-218 GEQTKPQ
+218 GKQIKPQ
-225 FRGNRKFSSSAMV
+225 FRGNRKFSSAAMAV
-238 AESSMQFPNES
+238 EPGMQLADES
-249 SLGDYHLYP
+249 SLGDYHIYDFPDRL
-258 YPERVDLAKN
+258 DFGKN
-268 EHITVRLYEKEFEIE
+268 EHITVRLYVPKLID
-283 YSKTYVF
+283 YSKSYVF
-290 KNAERIQKEEP
+290 KNAERSQKEEP
-301 LEIEYQIKNTID
+301 LEIEFQVKNTVD

-346 PKGETAT
+346 PKGETVT

-382 EVLIKNKRD
+382 EVLITNTRD
-391 EKITVRLEEQ
+391 EKIPVRLEEQ

-420 STIHI
+420 STINFL
-425 PFSLNAGKEKT
+425 FSLNAGDTKSV
-436 ITYTYRKEWN
+436 TYTYRKEWN

>member
-1 MKISLLSILIIS
+1 MKNSLLSILIIS
-13 LAFGQSENAT
+13 FAFGQSENAI

-37 VDWSIRNTPEEVEY
+37 VDWSIRNSPGEVEY

-59 ESSPYLNLQS
+59 ESSPYLNLHS
-69 GQVINQKLV
+69 GQVINQKLDG
-78 SNLFSASIL
+78 NLFSESTLI
-87 LKESLGDAVT
+87 KQSLGDYVT
-97 ITTIDDENEKGKLI
+97 ITTIDDEDEYGTLI

-117 YTIQTNRDV
+117 YTIQTRRDV
-126 IILKKEQV
+126 VFLKKEQV
-134 KKVTLRKVVDNPQF
+134 KKVTLRKVIDNPQF
-148 RPSLRW
+148 HPSLRW
-154 KISSNDYHVTG
+154 KISSNDYNVTG
-165 DLVYM
+165 SLVYM
-170 SRGFA
+170 SRGFD

-193 IEAYISNTSSIA
+193 TEAYISNNSSIN
-205 FSNLKLQLIEGLV
+205 FNDLKLRLVEGSV
-218 GEQTKPQ
+218 GRQIKPQ
-225 FRGNRKFSSSAMV
+225 FRGNRKFSSAAMA
-238 AESSMQFPNES
+238 AEPNMQLADES
-249 SLGDYHLYP
+249 SLGDYHIYDFPDRLNFG
-258 YPERVDLAKN
+258 KN
-268 EHITVRLYEKEFEIE
+268 EHITVRLYVPKLID

-290 KNAERIQKEEP
+290 KNAERSQKEEP
-301 LEIEYQIKNTID
+301 LEIEFQVKNTID

-334 LEFTGEDQVKQT
+334 LEFTGEDQVTQT
-346 PKGETAT
+346 PKGETVT

-382 EVLIKNKRD
+382 EVLITNTRD
-391 EKITVRLEEQ
+391 EKIPVRLEEQ

-420 STIHI
+420 STINFL
-425 PFSLNAGKEKT
+425 FSLNAGDTKSV
-436 ITYTYRKEWN
+436 TYTYRKEWN

>member
-1 MKISLLSILIIS
+1 MISILIIS

-29 GYALVKQP
+29 GYALIKQP
-37 VDWSIRNTPEEVEY
+37 VDWTIRYSPGEVEY

-69 GQVINQKLV
+69 GQVLNQKLDA
-78 SNLFSASIL
+78 NLFSESIL
-87 LKESLGDAVT
+87 IKESLGDAIT
-97 ITTIDDENEKGKLI
+97 ITTIDDEDEYGTLI
-111 AISPDG
+111 AISTNG
-117 YTIQTNRDV
+117 YTIQTRRDV
-126 IILKKEQV
+126 IFLKKEQV
-134 KKVTLRKVVDNPQF
+134 KKVTLRKVIENPQF
-148 RPSLRW
+148 RPMLRW

-170 SRGFA
+170 ARGFD
-175 WDAVYRMVVPDY
+175 WDAVYRMLVSDY

-193 IEAYISNTSSIA
+193 TEAYISNNSSIN
-205 FSNLKLQLIEGLV
+205 FNDLKLKLVEGSV
-218 GEQTKPQ
+218 GKQIKPQ
-225 FRGNRKFSSSAMV
+225 FRGNRKFSSAAMA
-238 AESSMQFPNES
+238 AESSMQLADES
-249 SLGDYHLYP
+249 SLGDYHIYDFPDRL
-258 YPERVDLAKN
+258 DFGKN
-268 EHITVRLYEKEFEIE
+268 EHITVRLYAPKLID

-290 KNAERIQKEEP
+290 KNAERSQKEEP
-301 LEIEYQIKNTID
+301 LEIEYRVKNTVEND
-313 NNLNIPLPQGRIE
+313 LNIPLPQGRIE

-346 PKGETAT
+346 PKGETVT

-382 EVLIKNKRD
+382 EVLITNTRD
-391 EKITVRLEEQ
+391 EEITVRLEEQ

-412 DNYIKRDA
+412 DDYIKRDA
-420 STIHI
+420 STINFT
-425 PFSLNAGKEKT
+425 FSLNAVETKS
-436 ITYTYRKEWN
+436 ITYTYR

>member
-1 MKISLLSILIIS
+1 MKNYLLSILIIS
-13 LAFGQSENAT
+13 FAFGQSENAI

-37 VDWSIRNTPEEVEY
+37 VDWSIRNSPGEVEY

-69 GQVINQKLV
+69 GQVINQKLDG
-78 SNLFSASIL
+78 NLFSESTLI
-87 LKESLGDAVT
+87 KQSLGDYVT
-97 ITTIDDENEKGKLI
+97 ITTIDDEDEYGTLI

-117 YTIQTNRDV
+117 YTIQTRRDV
-126 IILKKEQV
+126 VFLKKEQV
-134 KKVTLRKVVDNPQF
+134 KKVTLRKVIDNPQF
-148 RPSLRW
+148 HPSLRW
-154 KISSNDYHVTG
+154 KISSNDYNVTG
-165 DLVYM
+165 SLVYM
-170 SRGFA
+170 SRGFD

-193 IEAYISNTSSIA
+193 TEAYISNNSSIN
-205 FSNLKLQLIEGLV
+205 FNDLKLRLVEGSV
-218 GEQTKPQ
+218 GKQIKPQ
-225 FRGNRKFSSSAMV
+225 FRGNRKFSSAAMA
-238 AESSMQFPNES
+238 AEPNMQLADES
-249 SLGDYHLYP
+249 SLGDYHIYDFPDRLNFG
-258 YPERVDLAKN
+258 KN
-268 EHITVRLYEKEFEIE
+268 EHITVRLYVPKLID

-290 KNAERIQKEEP
+290 KNAERSQKEEP
-301 LEIEYQIKNTID
+301 LEIEFQVKNTVD

-346 PKGETAT
+346 PKGETVT

-382 EVLIKNKRD
+382 EVLITNTRD
-391 EKITVRLEEQ
+391 EKIPVRLEEQ

-412 DNYIKRDA
+412 DNYTKRDA
-420 STIHI
+420 STINF
-425 PFSLNAGKEKT
+425 PFSLNAGETKS

>member
-29 GYALVKQP
+29 GYALIKQP
-37 VDWSIRNTPEEVEY
+37 VDWSIKSSLEEVEY
-51 SVLPEGIK
+51 SMLPEGIK

-69 GQVINQKLV
+69 GQVINQKLDG
-78 SNLFSASIL
+78 NLFSGSIL
-87 LKESLGDAVT
+87 INESLGDYVT
-97 ITTIDDENEKGKLI
+97 ITTIDDEDEYGTLI

-117 YTIQTNRDV
+117 YTIQTRRDV
-126 IILKKEQV
+126 IFLKKEQV
-134 KKVTLRKVVDNPQF
+134 KKVSLRKVVENPKF

-154 KISSNDYHVTG
+154 KISSNNYNVAG

-170 SRGFA
+170 SRGFD

-193 IEAYISNTSSIA
+193 TEAYISNNSSIN
-205 FSNLKLQLIEGLV
+205 FNDLKLKLVEGLV
-218 GEQTKPQ
+218 GKQIKPQ
-225 FRGNRKFSSSAMV
+225 FRGNRKFSSAAMAADPNIQV
-238 AESSMQFPNES
+238 ADES
-249 SLGDYHLYP
+249 SLGDYHVFDFPDRL
-258 YPERVDLAKN
+258 DFGKN
-268 EHITVRLYEKEFEIE
+268 EHITVRLYVPKLID
-283 YSKTYVF
+283 YSKSYVF
-290 KNAERIQKEEP
+290 KNAERSQKEEP
-301 LEIEYQIKNTID
+301 LEIELQVKNTVD

-326 LYQSTEGG
+326 LYQSTEGS

-346 PKGETAT
+346 PKGETVT

-382 EVLIKNKRD
+382 EVLITNTRD

-420 STIHI
+420 STINF
-425 PFSLNAGKEKT
+425 PFSLNAGETKS

>member
-1 MKISLLSILIIS
+1 MKNSLLSILIIS

-37 VDWSIRNTPEEVEY
+37 VHWSIRKTPEEVEY

-69 GQVINQKLV
+69 GQVINQKLDG
-78 SNLFSASIL
+78 NLFSESIL
-87 LKESLGDAVT
+87 IKESLGDYAT
-97 ITTIDDENEKGKLI
+97 ITTIDDEDEYGTLI

-117 YTIQTNRDV
+117 YTIQTRRDV
-126 IILKKEQV
+126 IFLKKEQV
-134 KKVTLRKVVDNPQF
+134 KKVTLRKVVENPKF

-170 SRGFA
+170 SRGFD
-175 WDAVYRMVVPDY
+175 WDAVYRMVVSDY

-193 IEAYISNTSSIA
+193 TEAYISNNSSIN
-205 FSNLKLQLIEGLV
+205 FNGLKLKLVEGSV
-218 GEQTKPQ
+218 GKQIKPQ
-225 FRGNRKFSSSAMV
+225 FRRNRKFSSAAM
-238 AESSMQFPNES
+238 ETEPSMQLADES
-249 SLGDYHLYP
+249 SLGDYHIYDFPDRL
-258 YPERVDLAKN
+258 DFGKN
-268 EHITVRLYEKEFEIE
+268 EHITVRLYVPKLID

-290 KNAERIQKEEP
+290 KNAERSQKEEP
-301 LEIEYQIKNTID
+301 LEIEYQVKNTID

-326 LYQSTEGG
+326 LYQSTKDG

-382 EVLIKNKRD
+382 EILIKNKRD

>member
-1 MKISLLSILIIS
+1 MKNSLLSILIIS

-37 VDWSIRNTPEEVEY
+37 VDWSIKNSLAEVEY
-51 SVLPEGIK
+51 GVLPEGIK

-69 GQVINQKLV
+69 GQVNNQKLDG
-78 SNLFSASIL
+78 NLFSGSMLI
-87 LKESLGDAVT
+87 KESLGDYVT
-97 ITTIDDENEKGKLI
+97 ITTNDDEDEYGMLI

-117 YTIQTNRDV
+117 YTIQTRRDV
-126 IILKKEQV
+126 IFLKKEQV
-134 KKVTLRKVVDNPQF
+134 KKVAVRKVVENPKFQ
-148 RPSLRW
+148 PSLRW
-154 KISSNDYHVTG
+154 KISSNDYHVNG
-165 DLVYM
+165 ELVYM
-170 SRGFA
+170 SRGFD
-175 WDAVYRMVVPDY
+175 WDAVYRMVVSDY

-193 IEAYISNTSSIA
+193 TEAYISNNSSIN
-205 FSNLKLQLIEGLV
+205 FNDLKLKLVEGSV
-218 GEQTKPQ
+218 GKQIKPQ
-225 FRGNRKFSSSAMV
+225 FRGNRKFSSTAMA
-238 AESSMQFPNES
+238 AESSMQLADES
-249 SLGDYHLYP
+249 SLGDYHIYDFPDRL
-258 YPERVDLAKN
+258 DFGKN
-268 EHITVRLYEKEFEIE
+268 EHITVRLYVPKLID
-283 YSKTYVF
+283 YSKSYVF
-290 KNAERIQKEEP
+290 KNAERSQKEEP
-301 LEIEYQIKNTID
+301 LEIELQVKNTVD

-326 LYQSTEGG
+326 LYQSTKGSM
-334 LEFTGEDQVKQT
+334 EFTGEDLVKQT
-346 PKGETAT
+346 PKGETVT

-382 EVLIKNKRD
+382 EVLITNTRD

-425 PFSLNAGKEKT
+425 PLSLDPGEEKT

>member
-1 MKISLLSILIIS
+1 MKNSLLSILIIS

-29 GYALVKQP
+29 GYALIKQP
-37 VDWSIRNTPEEVEY
+37 VDWSIKSSLGEVEY
-51 SVLPEGIK
+51 SLLPEGIK

-69 GQVINQKLV
+69 GQVINQKLDR
-78 SNLFSASIL
+78 NLFSGSIL
-87 LKESLGDAVT
+87 INESLGDYVT
-97 ITTIDDENEKGKLI
+97 ITTIDDEDEYGTLI

-117 YTIQTNRDV
+117 YTIQTRRDV
-126 IILKKEQV
+126 IFLKKEQV
-134 KKVTLRKVVDNPQF
+134 KKVSLRKVVENPKF

-154 KISSNDYHVTG
+154 KISSNNYHVAG

-170 SRGFA
+170 SRGFD

-193 IEAYISNTSSIA
+193 TEAYISNNSSIN
-205 FSNLKLQLIEGLV
+205 FNDLKLKLVEGSV
-218 GEQTKPQ
+218 GKQIKPQ
-225 FRGNRKFSSSAMV
+225 FRGNRKFSSAAMA
-238 AESSMQFPNES
+238 AEPSMQLADES
-249 SLGDYHLYP
+249 SLGDYHIYDFPDRL
-258 YPERVDLAKN
+258 DFGKN
-268 EHITVRLYEKEFEIE
+268 EHITVRLYVPKLID

-290 KNAERIQKEEP
+290 KNAERTQKEGP
-301 LEIEYQIKNTID
+301 LEIEFQVKNTID

-382 EVLIKNKRD
+382 EILIKNKRD

-425 PFSLNAGKEKT
+425 LFSLNAGKEKT

>member
-1 MKISLLSILIIS
+1 MFSILIIS

-37 VDWSIRNTPEEVEY
+37 LEWTIRKSTGEVEY

-69 GQVINQKLV
+69 GQVINQKLDG
-78 SNLFSASIL
+78 NLFSGSMLI
-87 LKESLGDAVT
+87 KESLGDYVT
-97 ITTIDDENEKGKLI
+97 ITTNDDEDEYGMLI

-117 YTIQTNRDV
+117 YTIQTRRDV
-126 IILKKEQV
+126 IFLKKEQV
-134 KKVTLRKVVDNPQF
+134 KKVAVRKVVENPKFQ
-148 RPSLRW
+148 PSLRW

-170 SRGFA
+170 SRGFD
-175 WDAVYRMVVPDY
+175 WEAVYRMVVPDY

-193 IEAYISNTSSIA
+193 TEAYISNNSSIN
-205 FSNLKLQLIEGLV
+205 FNDLKLKLVEGLV
-218 GEQTKPQ
+218 GKQIKQQ
-225 FRGNRKFSSSAMV
+225 FRGNRKFSSTAMA
-238 AESSMQFPNES
+238 AESSMQLADES
-249 SLGDYHLYP
+249 SLGDYHIYDFPDRL
-258 YPERVDLAKN
+258 DFGKN
-268 EHITVRLYEKEFEIE
+268 EHITVRLYVPKLID

-290 KNAERIQKEEP
+290 TNAERSQKEEP
-301 LEIEYQIKNTID
+301 LEIELQVKNTVD

-326 LYQSTEGG
+326 LYQSTEGS

-346 PKGETAT
+346 PKGETVT

-382 EVLIKNKRD
+382 EVLITNTRD
-391 EKITVRLEEQ
+391 EEITVRLEEQ

-420 STIHI
+420 STINF
-425 PFSLNAGKEKT
+425 PFSLNAGETKS